1 MDGDAL
7 FPHVIGLCGAACFEF
22 VSSSQ
27 LASFQQGQVVL
38 LCGEVEGR
46 GKREELQAQVLRVL
60 VRNQTP
66 LCPDA
71 AGKQWI
77 VVLMVEIFLQCYSG
91 CDKFILGFPSIFI

>member
-46 GKREELQAQVLRVL
+46 GKREELQAQVL
-60 VRNQTP
+60 
-66 LCPDA
+66 
-71 AGKQWI
+71 
-77 VVLMVEIFLQCYSG
+77 
-91 CDKFILGFPSIFI
+91 